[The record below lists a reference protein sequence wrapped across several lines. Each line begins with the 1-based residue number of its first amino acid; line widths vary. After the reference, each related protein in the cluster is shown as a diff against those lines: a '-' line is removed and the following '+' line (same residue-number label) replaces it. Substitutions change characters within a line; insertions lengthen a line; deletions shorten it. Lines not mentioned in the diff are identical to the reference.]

1 LISSEVAA
9 ADYQE
14 ILELVNKPK
23 VVKRKRILVPSSS
36 SSSSEEQ
43 QQQQQL
49 PNFQQ
54 QPQEQPPY
62 PQQQQQQPDIHQQL
76 TAQLVGHMRRTGHL
90 REQDGNAAAVSAVV
104 ESAAGSSSSEEPMP
118 PPDFEDD
125 FEPPQLEVR
134 SKPFTIGNPNSQSCT
149 VTVPGGKFMG
159 DYYDCVD
166 CELDEVCPLCIESC
180 HAECAIKFL
189 SFSSVVYTK
198 SCVFQV
204 LNDFQVSKSK
214 WN

>member
-1 LISSEVAA
+1 M
-9 ADYQE
+9 
-14 ILELVNKPK
+14 
-23 VVKRKRILVPSSS
+23 VPSSS

-54 QPQEQPPY
+54 QPQEQPPN

-180 HAECAIKFL
+180 HAECAIKSHQGFAL
-189 SFSSVVYTK
+189 YRCQCGGLGVPSCNNLTAYINRSISSK
-198 SCVFQV
+198 E
-204 LNDFQVSKSK
+204 
-214 WN
+214 